1 MYTSQLK
8 PRTNENTS
16 VEWKSE
22 IIWQQVIATTSM
34 DQLDPVY
41 VAMVMFRRRE
51 FDSCIDIC
59 TAILDRNP
67 YDEAVWS
74 LKTRSLTAQVNCVI
88 FIQLIAT
95 E

>member
-22 IIWQQVIATTSM
+22 IIWQVIATTSM

-41 VAMVMFRRRE
+41 VALVMFRRRE

-74 LKTRSLTAQVNCVI
+74 LKTRSLTAQVN
-88 FIQLIAT
+88 FASFLSIAT

>member
-1 MYTSQLK
+1 
-8 PRTNENTS
+8 
-16 VEWKSE
+16 
-22 IIWQQVIATTSM
+22 M

-41 VAMVMFRRRE
+41 VALVMFRRRE
-51 FDSCIDIC
+51 FDSCIDVC

-74 LKTRSLTAQVNCVI
+74 LKTRSLTAQVLQNVPAWLQNLNKADWYI
-88 FIQLIAT
+88 RPNPEDRINKKLEDRINDHMT